1 MATKLGW
8 RVYICHTQFDFYCY
22 TVIGARG
29 EAEAIEIVSHIV
41 PAGNLRL
48 RAKLVSV
55 DERDL
60 PPPESPL

>member
-1 MATKLGW
+1 M
-8 RVYICHTQFDFYCY
+8 CHTAFDFYAY

-29 EAEAIEIVSHIV
+29 EAEAIELVSHIV

-60 PPPESPL
+60 PPVETPQ

>member
-1 MATKLGW
+1 MF
-8 RVYICHTQFDFYCY
+8 ICHNNFDFYTY
-22 TVIGARG
+22 TCVGCG
-29 EAEAIEIVSHIV
+29 EAEAIELVSHIV

-60 PPPESPL
+60 PAETPQ